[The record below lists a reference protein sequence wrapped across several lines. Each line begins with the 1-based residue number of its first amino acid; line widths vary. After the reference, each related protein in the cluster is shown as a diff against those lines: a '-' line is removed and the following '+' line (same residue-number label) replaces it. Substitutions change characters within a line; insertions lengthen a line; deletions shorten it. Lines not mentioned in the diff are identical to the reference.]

1 MGRRAKAASAAIPE
15 KPHFKIGEVA
25 KIAGVSPAVL
35 RSWEKVFPVLRGA
48 KTGSTQRLYRRR
60 DVELVL
66 EIKRLLRHA
75 GPTVDRA
82 RKRLRSRTGST
93 RRPARARGTKR
104 TEGAKGR
111 KTAVAAYRAVLAE
124 VKREIS
130 ALCALLASRG
140 DGADA
145 RA

>member
-48 KTGSTQRLYRRR
+48 RRGSTRRLYRRR

-66 EIKRLLRHA
+66 EIKRLLRHEGRTA
-75 GPTVDRA
+75 DLA
-82 RKRLRSRTGST
+82 RKRLRSRTGSR
-93 RRPARARGTKR
+93 RRPARTRRTKGTK
-104 TEGAKGR
+104 AKGQ

-124 VKREIS
+124 VKREIA
-130 ALCALLASRG
+130 ALCALLAPQG
-140 DGADA
+140 DGVSA